1 MNQIFKDIFTQ
12 MDENVVRLKK
22 LQMSANFYEG
32 KLHFFDGFNDYEFDE
47 ELVKDLLLENEED
60 LVNEFTNYEE
70 DEDGSP
76 STEIMWGV
84 MTDFAHYSLC
94 DAIDKLIT
102 DKKL

>member
-1 MNQIFKDIFTQ
+1 
-12 MDENVVRLKK
+12 MDETLVRLKK
-22 LQMSANFYEG
+22 LQMSDNFYEG

-47 ELVKDLLLENEED
+47 ELVKSLLIENDED

-84 MTDFAHYSLC
+84 MTDFAQFSLC

>member
-1 MNQIFKDIFTQ
+1 MKAITNL
-12 MDENVVRLKK
+12 MDETLVRLKK

-47 ELVKDLLLENEED
+47 ELVKSLLIENDED
-60 LVNEFTNYEE
+60 LVNEFTHYEE

-76 STEIMWGV
+76 STERMWGV
-84 MTDFAHYSLC
+84 MTDFAQFSLC

-102 DKKL
+102 DNKL

>member
-1 MNQIFKDIFTQ
+1 
-12 MDENVVRLKK
+12 MDQNVVRLKK

-47 ELVKDLLLENEED
+47 ELVKSLLIENEED
-60 LVNEFTNYEE
+60 LVNEFTDYEV
-70 DEDGSP
+70 DEDGLSCNQ
-76 STEIMWGV
+76 INWHL
-84 MTDFAHYSLC
+84 MTDFAQYSLC

>member
-22 LQMSANFYEG
+22 LQMSANFFEG

-47 ELVKDLLLENEED
+47 ELVKSLLIENEED
-60 LVNEFTNYEE
+60 LVNEFTNYQR
-70 DEDGSP
+70 DEDDVNCN
-76 STEIMWGV
+76 EIMWV
-84 MTDFAHYSLC
+84 AMTDFAQYSLC

>member
-1 MNQIFKDIFTQ
+1 
-12 MDENVVRLKK
+12 MDANVVRLKK

-47 ELVKDLLLENEED
+47 ELVKSLLIENEED
-60 LVNEFTNYEE
+60 LVNEFTHYEE

-76 STEIMWGV
+76 TTTINWEI
-84 MTDFAHYSLC
+84 MTDFAQFSLC

>member
-1 MNQIFKDIFTQ
+1 

-22 LQMSANFYEG
+22 LQMSANFFEG

-47 ELVKDLLLENEED
+47 ELVKDLLIENDED
-60 LVNEFTNYEE
+60 LVNEFTHYEE

-76 STEIMWGV
+76 TTNIMWAV
-84 MTDFAHYSLC
+84 MEDFAQFSLC

>member
-1 MNQIFKDIFTQ
+1 MKAITNL
-12 MDENVVRLKK
+12 MDETLVRLKK

-47 ELVKDLLLENEED
+47 ELVKSLLIENDED

-84 MTDFAHYSLC
+84 MTDFAQFSLC
-94 DAIDKLIT
+94 DSIDKLIT

>member
-1 MNQIFKDIFTQ
+1 
-12 MDENVVRLKK
+12 MDETLVRLKK

-47 ELVKDLLLENEED
+47 ELVKSLLIENDED

-84 MTDFAHYSLC
+84 MTDFAQFSLC

>member
-1 MNQIFKDIFTQ
+1 
-12 MDENVVRLKK
+12 MDETLVRLKK

-47 ELVKDLLLENEED
+47 ELVKSLLIENDED

-76 STEIMWGV
+76 STTIMWDI
-84 MTDFAHYSLC
+84 MTDFAQFSLC

>member
-1 MNQIFKDIFTQ
+1 
-12 MDENVVRLKK
+12 
-22 LQMSANFYEG
+22 MSANFYEG

-47 ELVKDLLLENEED
+47 ELVKSLLIENDED

-76 STEIMWGV
+76 STTIMWDI
-84 MTDFAHYSLC
+84 MTDFAQFSLC

>member
-1 MNQIFKDIFTQ
+1 

-22 LQMSANFYEG
+22 LQMSANFFEG

-47 ELVKDLLLENEED
+47 ELVKELLIENDED
-60 LVNEFTNYEE
+60 LVSEFTHYEE

-76 STEIMWGV
+76 TTNIMWAI
-84 MTDFAHYSLC
+84 MEDFAQFSLC

>member
-1 MNQIFKDIFTQ
+1 
-12 MDENVVRLKK
+12 MDENLMRLKK

-47 ELVKDLLLENEED
+47 ELVKDLLIENEED
-60 LVNEFTNYEE
+60 LIKEFTNYQR
-70 DEDGSP
+70 DEDDVNCN
-76 STEIMWGV
+76 EIMWGV
-84 MTDFAHYSLC
+84 MTDFAQYSLC

>member
-1 MNQIFKDIFTQ
+1 MKELFNL
-12 MDENVVRLKK
+12 MDENLVRLKK

-47 ELVKDLLLENEED
+47 ELVKSLLIENDED
-60 LVNEFTNYEE
+60 LINEFTHYEE

-76 STEIMWGV
+76 TTEINWEIMEE
-84 MTDFAHYSLC
+84 FAHYSLC

>member
-1 MNQIFKDIFTQ
+1 

-47 ELVKDLLLENEED
+47 ELVKSLLIENEED
-60 LVNEFTNYEE
+60 LVNEFTHYEQ
-70 DEDGSP
+70 DEDGINCNH
-76 STEIMWGV
+76 IMWGV
-84 MTDFAHYSLC
+84 MTDFAQFSLC

>member
-1 MNQIFKDIFTQ
+1 MKELFNL
-12 MDENVVRLKK
+12 MDANLVRLKK

-47 ELVKDLLLENEED
+47 ELVKDLLIENEED
-60 LVNEFTNYEE
+60 LVNEFTHYEE

-76 STEIMWGV
+76 TTEINWEIMQ
-84 MTDFAHYSLC
+84 DFAHYSLC

>member
-1 MNQIFKDIFTQ
+1 
-12 MDENVVRLKK
+12 MDENLVRLKK

-47 ELVKDLLLENEED
+47 ELVKSLLIENDED
-60 LVNEFTNYEE
+60 LVDEFTHYEE

-76 STEIMWGV
+76 TTHIMWAI
-84 MTDFAHYSLC
+84 MEDFAQFSLC

-102 DKKL
+102 DNKL

>member
-1 MNQIFKDIFTQ
+1 

-47 ELVKDLLLENEED
+47 ELVKSLLIENDED

-76 STEIMWGV
+76 STEIMWGI
-84 MTDFAHYSLC
+84 MTDFAQFSLC

>member
-1 MNQIFKDIFTQ
+1 
-12 MDENVVRLKK
+12 MDANVVRLKK

-47 ELVKDLLLENEED
+47 ELVKSLLIENDED

-76 STEIMWGV
+76 STEIMWGI
-84 MTDFAHYSLC
+84 MTDFAQFSLC

>member
-1 MNQIFKDIFTQ
+1 
-12 MDENVVRLKK
+12 MDANVVRLKK

-47 ELVKDLLLENEED
+47 ELVKSLLIENDED

-76 STEIMWGV
+76 STEIMWGI
-84 MTDFAHYSLC
+84 MTDFAQYSLC

-102 DKKL
+102 DNKL

>member
-1 MNQIFKDIFTQ
+1 
-12 MDENVVRLKK
+12 MDENIYRMKK
-22 LQMSANFYEG
+22 LQMSANFFEG

-47 ELVKDLLLENEED
+47 ELVKNLLIENNED
-60 LVNEFTNYEE
+60 LVNEFSHYEE

-76 STEIMWGV
+76 TTQINWGI
-84 MTDFAHYSLC
+84 MTDFAQFSLC

>member
-1 MNQIFKDIFTQ
+1 
-12 MDENVVRLKK
+12 MDDTLVRLKK

-47 ELVKDLLLENEED
+47 ELVKSLLIENDED

-84 MTDFAHYSLC
+84 MTDFAQFSLC

-102 DKKL
+102 DNKL

>member
-1 MNQIFKDIFTQ
+1 

-22 LQMSANFYEG
+22 LQMSANFFEG

-47 ELVKDLLLENEED
+47 ELVKSLLIENDED
-60 LVNEFTNYEE
+60 LVNEFTHYEE

-84 MTDFAHYSLC
+84 MTDFAQFSLC

>member
-1 MNQIFKDIFTQ
+1 

-22 LQMSANFYEG
+22 LQMSANFFEG

-47 ELVKDLLLENEED
+47 ELVKDLLIENDED
-60 LVNEFTNYEE
+60 LVNEFTHYEE

-76 STEIMWGV
+76 STGIMWHL
-84 MTDFAHYSLC
+84 MTDFAQYSLC